1 MTLQG
6 DFETLFLASILQL
19 LCNEGKTG
27 ILRASNGE
35 TRIQTFIRKGAIICV
50 MGSQKKVRLGYLL
63 TSGGL
68 ISEEQLQASLAEA
81 QQSKQALGKVVVQK
95 QYLSEQK
102 LKELIHKQAEEL
114 VFNMLLW
121 QKGHFVYEDAELNLD
136 GLMITHLNLMKV
148 IMEAT
153 RRVDEMSILLKR
165 IEHDQVV
172 YRIAAKSVENEALKL
187 NAVERHILTLID
199 GARTLRQI
207 VIASQEED
215 FLVYKAMYSLISSGL
230 ITKSKDITAPRPSP
244 EDDLTSALTIYLD
257 ILKTIHAYLE
267 PTLGSQAT
275 TMIKACRPDQP
286 PENKALFQ
294 QLHLNSPQ
302 ATNIHYMRGVLNKI
316 GNEQTSCEIA
326 VQSFNAF
333 IKNIFDQLPGL
344 IEETSIQTL
353 LKDIK
358 RYLERL

>member
-35 TRIQTFIRKGAIICV
+35 NQIQTFIRKGAIICV

-63 TSGGL
+63 TSAGL

-81 QQSKQALGKVVVQK
+81 QQSKQALGKVVVEK
-95 QYLSEQK
+95 NYLTQQE
-102 LKELIHKQAEEL
+102 LKTLIHQQAEEL
-114 VFNMLLW
+114 VFSMLLW
-121 QKGHFVYEDAELNLD
+121 QKGDFVYEDAELNLD

-172 YRIAAKSVENEALKL
+172 YKIAAKSIEKEALKL

-199 GARTLRQI
+199 GRRTIRQI

-230 ITKSKDITAPRPSP
+230 IAKSKVAAP
-244 EDDLTSALTIYLD
+244 
-257 ILKTIHAYLE
+257 
-267 PTLGSQAT
+267 
-275 TMIKACRPDQP
+275 
-286 PENKALFQ
+286 
-294 QLHLNSPQ
+294 
-302 ATNIHYMRGVLNKI
+302 
-316 GNEQTSCEIA
+316 A
-326 VQSFNAF
+326 VRH
-333 IKNIFDQLPGL
+333 G
-344 IEETSIQTL
+344 
-353 LKDIK
+353 
-358 RYLERL
+358 